1 MGAGIKENQLAK
13 NNVGARIAREE
24 DMGTIFTWVPRFA
37 YSEDNKVLYLKA
49 VSSIAGE
56 YTTPEIFT
64 YKASGVDKQ
73 DIALRGI
80 WIEQKNTLGNVSTNM
95 NSEEN
100 GYGLIANTKAE
111 YALLDADFVNSIN
124 KDNETGIKNIE
135 NNKIILKVIDEKLT
149 DPIMAELS
157 AKGKKVTIKITKTD
171 NGIKEVREEKG
182 ELAEKISDTEFKYT
196 VEKGGLNRFIII
208 DNIGNQKLYEI
219 NIMSPEIYVL
229 TNTDDYVEFNGE
241 KWYPSGTQV
250 RIKFADN
257 MGDMT
262 GYYKET
268 NGTVPSAK
276 MWSNNGTTTYKDFT
290 LTETMKYNAKIEN
303 SIGEILGEDEVTIH
317 IMPKDDTMMQ
327 TNYTGN
333 IGAIYPVKVTGLVN
347 GTIYG
352 TETYMYKTQI
362 RSAARHM
369 GLIENNETKIMY
381 VKIVPSPQG
390 GYIGSRR
397 NGVNSS
403 SYTYY
408 NDGYIFVTVDG
419 DEIKIPT
426 ISSVTP
432 KQENNK
438 ITVTVDAKSYNTD
451 KTIAKYYYNIDGN
464 INNLDNFT
472 ESDSNEYVFEN
483 VQAYEEHTINVYVKD
498 SFGIISDI
506 TTISTKTANKIPMPT
521 IEIVNEDTLE
531 KVEYNGKMWYQP
543 GTQIRINYAS
553 DMTNLTG
560 YYKTINETTSEES
573 SWYTTSGATYQ
584 TTISESTTYV
594 AKLMDSTGA
603 ETEEV
608 RFTINIMPNIYGAI
622 QPIYTNNIGAIYP
635 AKIIGSTGYA
645 VYGTNTYNTTNSA
658 IITSAVHM
666 GIVNL
671 NETKDVFIKI
681 VPSPAGGYIGT
692 TRNGVTSSQSE
703 INNNGYVFVTKD
715 GKEIQIPT
723 IENAVLTG
731 GENSITATITAST
744 NMGTIEK
751 YYYSIDDGAVEES
764 NTNTYTFT
772 NVKAFINHTI
782 KVYVKDSSGIVSEVT
797 TLIGKTSNIL
807 PTPKVEI
814 VKLAQN
820 GEPLEYNGKEWYPY
834 GTYVKVTYVESAT
847 NDEMK
852 EMNLIGQYKEINTE
866 SGWESGWANDTYSNV
881 PYAISSKTPYESSTY
896 SFRLTD
902 STGAVSEEVSI
913 HLNIMANSED
923 FMNQYDYRTNIGGI
937 YPVRVTGCN
946 NDKEIY
952 GTDTYRIIY
961 EEQKTTYNGTYYHYY
976 TYMYKTAIHMGLLQD
991 NETKDLFIKIVN
1003 SPEGGYKGSTRNGI
1017 TSLDY
1022 NETFTGYIFVTEDG
1036 KEIKSPTLNSITA
1049 SGGENTISVFADFN
1063 YTNATQNKYYYSI
1076 DDGAYIE
1083 STSNTYTF
1091 ENVTPYQFHT
1101 IKVYAKDSNGAISK
1115 ISETTGKVSK
1125 EVPKPTIEIVDKDSI
1140 ETVQYNG
1147 KTWYPY
1153 GTDIKVTAKTEDN
1166 ENISLYVKEDPCLIE
1181 FEGTWYNNRTSMVQT
1196 FREAEATKVS
1206 VKNIDDTGEESE
1218 VEELEIYIMPK
1229 DNLTSTYAISS
1240 YVGQILPV
1248 VVTGSMGGNIYGSS
1262 VYHYSSYFGKAAMQM
1277 GILNSGETKQLFI
1290 KVVENPEEYYKGIT
1304 INGVIS
1310 EDNLTKNIGYVFLD
1324 ENGKEITLEQRI
1336 ITTEMVRNFN
1346 SIKATITAENA
1357 SKYYYSIENGEY
1369 VESDNN
1375 AYEFLNLSPEKNYTI
1390 KTYVKYNDGNVSY
1403 VTTDYV
1409 KTRNDM
1415 PNAYVNGKYC
1425 FRRDSYTGS
1434 LTPDNGSN
1442 QGDKHNTVANS
1453 YIDLDFTNYST
1464 SDRIEII
1471 LNAEVSSQSG
1481 GDIGYATIN
1490 KSKTAPAYNNSSG
1503 RFVYISGVVAAKDYK
1518 TTVQGGFKY
1527 YLHLGYYK
1535 NGSTDSNLDVVKF
1548 NGLSYGIKASTGD
1561 DITIS
1566 IQSATS
1572 TVTYN
1577 GETWYPYGTKINIEY
1592 LSADTYSDYSN
1603 FYYGYENNVSGSIS
1617 NWRATTKYNSV
1628 LLNNRCVTT
1637 LTLNESGT
1645 YFAKI
1650 VNGVDAAIREKSMKI
1665 NIMPNSTGL
1674 NSSYNNANVV
1684 GKIFPVQVSYATSGT
1699 CYGTNTYIYS
1709 SNINVAATHMGLV
1722 SSNQK
1727 NITRYIKIVDCPVD
1741 GYIATTRNGV
1751 TSKASSPSG
1760 IGFIFV
1766 DASGNEIK
1774 RDNTIGVVG
1783 ATLSGYD
1790 VISNGQYNF
1799 KNSGTSIIP
1808 TNLGSNSANY
1818 TNAEAYIEIDL
1829 SGNSENELYEVTLNA
1844 ESVEAGNTYAT
1855 ITEEQKKPSS
1865 YSEGQIMYIYG
1876 TKEASDYMVLVP
1888 GGKKYYLHLRY
1899 YKNNKTTDNVK
1910 FNSLSVTKSSRT
1922 MSTLKNPTITIDP
1935 SVEPIEY
1942 KGELWY
1948 PFSTQ
1953 VTVNYDDYYLKYYAY
1968 QYENQAKSIGTTG
1981 NKEFVWS
1988 SNESYT
1994 LWAGYTKD
2002 CNQGE
2007 IKMNVMPAHWSG
2019 LSGQQYKNIGKIY
2032 PVQVTGTKGG
2042 TLYGTA
2048 RYRCN
2053 TPISSAATH
2062 MGLVNVNET
2071 KLVYIKIIEFPEG
2084 GYKGSR
2090 MNNMES
2096 NDWTTAE
2103 NGYVFVDEDGNE
2115 ILTPTAESNAV
2126 LSEYK
2131 VYPNGNYY
2139 FEQIGD
2145 SIICSSPYNNTTA
2158 ESYIELD
2165 LSDKSKEDMFSVV
2178 LNMEII
2184 GYYYGTAR
2192 ITTSTDKITTN
2203 ANTSGNYIYV
2213 TSATE
2218 ARNYET
2224 IIPGGQ
2230 KYYLHLGSYKYNNT
2244 NITGNGVK
2252 FNSLKVTQIPA
2263 DAKPKIEIDKNVIPV
2278 EYRGELWYPYNT
2290 KLTLNYGEEYFTNTN
2305 NGYHWYKYESNIR
2318 DNKNAYNITGLG
2330 HYNWYLVEPMT
2341 FWAKYA
2347 EKSPE
2352 SMLKVNVMPDQYGSG
2367 IDAYSNNSLGNIYPV
2382 QVTGI
2387 QWGNTYGNNVYLS
2400 YYKNGSYNNY
2410 GNIATAATHMGLVN
2424 LNETK
2429 TVYVKFV
2436 QSPVGGYVSVK
2447 KNNITS
2453 TAKTD
2458 STNNGFM
2465 FVTEDGREILEPIIN
2480 SGVATIDNE
2489 NTIVATVNAV
2499 NQSEAKVQK
2508 YYYSIDNGEYVETT
2522 NNTHTFTDV
2531 DAYKTHTVKIY
2542 VRDEFGAVS
2551 QTKEIVTSVVA
2562 NNVLPTITIDPSAEP
2577 VEYNGELWYPYG
2589 TKLTINYASEMTN
2602 LTGYYTYID
2611 ERNDYRYGWSTTTNT
2626 SYETPLY
2633 YSVTYI
2639 AKTRDSSG
2647 KETEEVRK
2655 TINIMPSETSGGI
2668 YYYENAYLGNIYPVR
2683 VIGTTTESGYG
2694 TDTYTYNSSI
2704 NLTATHMG
2712 LVNIGETKTVY
2723 IKIVPAPV
2731 GGYIGGTRYG
2741 ITTGYDSYTN
2751 NGYVFV
2757 DENGNEITRPRI
2769 NSAVTS
2775 SGDNEITVTVNATN
2789 ANKYYYSIDDGE
2801 YIENSKEYYTF
2812 KKVTT
2817 SGNHTIKIYVK
2828 DSSGYE
2834 STIYSVDGSRNVP
2847 TPTFTFNQE
2856 PVMYNGEKWYPYNT
2870 QISIRYDENDSTS
2883 LIGYYRI
2890 VNVHTKEMIQ
2900 PLTGA
2905 PRNPLTNTL
2914 YESMIYEAYSYDST
2928 IGEGE
2933 HLRET
2938 INIMPYSNGLGAQ
2951 PNYVNYGSGKVY
2963 PVQVTGTTS
2972 GNIWGTDTY
2981 DYRSNINKAATHA
2994 GLVKNEE
3001 TKLVYIKIVPC
3012 PEGGYKSTT
3021 QNGITSTAST
3031 TVNMGYTFVQ

>member
-1 MGAGIKENQLAK
+1 MLAFPTTQILK
-13 NNVGARIAREE
+13 FTH
-24 DMGTIFTWVPRFA
+24 GTIFTWVPRFA
-37 YSEDNKVLYLKA
+37 YNKNNEPLYLKA

-64 YKASGVDKQ
+64 YKASGVDRQ

-80 WIEQKNTLGNVSTNM
+80 WVEQKSTLGNIATKL

-111 YALLDADFVNSIN
+111 QIVLDTDFVNSIN
-124 KDNETGIKNIE
+124 NTNETGIKNIG
-135 NNKIILKVIDEKLT
+135 NYKIILKVVDEKLT

-157 AKGKKVTIKITKTD
+157 AKGKTVTIKITKTD

-196 VEKGGLNRFIII
+196 VERGGLNRFIII

-229 TNTDDYVEFNGE
+229 TNTDDYVEFNGV

-257 MGDMT
+257 MSDMT
-262 GYYKET
+262 GYFKEI

-276 MWSNNGTTTYKDFT
+276 MWSSNGTTTYRDFT

-303 SIGEILGEDEVTIH
+303 SIGEVLGEDEATIH

-327 TNYTGN
+327 TNYTSN

-352 TETYMYKTQI
+352 TETYMYNTQI

-390 GYIGSRR
+390 GYIGTKR
-397 NGVNSS
+397 NDVNSS
-403 SYTYY
+403 SYIHY

-432 KQENNK
+432 KQGDNK

-472 ESDSNEYVFEN
+472 ESNSNEYVFEN

-506 TTISTKTANKIPMPT
+506 TTISTKTANEMPLPT
-521 IEIVNEDTLE
+521 IEVVNEDALE

-543 GTQIRINYAS
+543 GIQIRINYAS

-573 SWYTTSGATYQ
+573 SWGTTRGATYQ

-594 AKLMDSTGA
+594 AKLMDNTGA

-608 RFTINIMPNIYGAI
+608 RFTINIMPYIYGAI
-622 QPIYTNNIGAIYP
+622 QTNYTNNIGEIYP
-635 AKIIGSTGYA
+635 AKIIGSTSYA
-645 VYGTNTYNTTNSA
+645 AYGTNTYNTTNSA
-658 IITSAVHM
+658 IVTSAVHM
-666 GIVNL
+666 GIVEL
-671 NETKDVFIKI
+671 NESKDVFIKI

-692 TRNGVTSSQSE
+692 TRNGVTSNQSE
-703 INNNGYVFVTKD
+703 INNNGYIFVTRD
-715 GKEIQIPT
+715 GKEIQTPT
-723 IENAVLTG
+723 IESAILAG

-744 NMGTIEK
+744 NIGTIEK

-782 KVYVKDSSGIVSEVT
+782 KVYVQDSSGIVSEVT
-797 TLIGKTSNIL
+797 TLIGKTSNTL

-814 VKLAQN
+814 VKLAQD
-820 GEPLEYNGKEWYPY
+820 GEPLEYKGEEWYPF
-834 GTYVKVTYVESAT
+834 GTYVKVTYVESVT
-847 NDEMK
+847 NEEMK
-852 EMNLIGQYKEINTE
+852 ELNLIGQYKQINTE
-866 SGWESGWANDTYSNV
+866 SGWESGWANDSYSNV

-902 STGAVSEEVSI
+902 STGAVSEEVNI

-923 FMNQYDYRTNIGGI
+923 FMDQANYRTNIGGI

-991 NETKDLFIKIVN
+991 DETKDLFIKIVN
-1003 SPEGGYKGSTRNGI
+1003 SPEDGYKGSTRNGI

-1036 KEIKSPTLNSITA
+1036 KEIKAPTLNSITA

-1063 YTNATQNKYYYSI
+1063 YNNATQNKYYYSI

-1101 IKVYAKDSNGAISK
+1101 VKVYAKDSNGAISK
-1115 ISETTGKVSK
+1115 IFETTGKASK

-1153 GTDIKVTAKTEDN
+1153 GTKIKVTAKTEEN
-1166 ENISLYVKEDPCLIE
+1166 ENISLYMKEETCLRE
-1181 FEGTWYNNRTSMVQT
+1181 YKGAWYNNGTNMVTT
-1196 FREAEATKVS
+1196 FSKSEATKVS
-1206 VKNIDDTGEESE
+1206 VKNVDKTGEESE

-1248 VVTGSMGGNIYGSS
+1248 VVTGSTAGNIYGSS
-1262 VYHYSSYFGKAAMQM
+1262 VYHYSSYFGKAALQM
-1277 GILNSGETKQLFI
+1277 EILNQNETKQLFI
-1290 KVVENPEEYYKGIT
+1290 KVVENPEEYYKGSN
-1304 INGVIS
+1304 INGVLS
-1310 EDNLTKNIGYVFLD
+1310 EDRLTKSNGYVFLD
-1324 ENGKEITLEQRI
+1324 ENGKEIVLGPKFS
-1336 ITTEMVRNFN
+1336 TEIVRNTT
-1346 SIKATITAENA
+1346 SINVTVTGENI
-1357 SKYYYSIENGEY
+1357 SKYYYSINNGEY
-1369 VESDNN
+1369 VESDSRTYTFSN
-1375 AYEFLNLSPEKNYTI
+1375 LNGSTTYTI
-1390 KTYVKYNDGNVSY
+1390 KTYVQYNDGTTSY
-1403 VTTDYV
+1403 ILTDIPE
-1409 KTRNDM
+1409 TRRGM
-1415 PNAYVNGKYC
+1415 T
-1425 FRRDSYTGS
+1425 SYSRTKVGTYGFKASGTS
-1434 LTPDNGSN
+1434 LIPENGSN
-1442 QGDKHNTVANS
+1442 QGDKHGTVANAYITLDLTS
-1453 YIDLDFTNYST
+1453 YSST
-1464 SDRIEII
+1464 DTIEVIV
-1471 LNAEVSSQSG
+1471 NAEASSEG
-1481 GDIGYATIN
+1481 ADYGYATITETT
-1490 KSKTAPAYNNSSG
+1490 KAPAYNSTSG
-1503 RFVYISGVVAAKDYK
+1503 RFVYISGVVSAKDYK
-1518 TTVQGGFKY
+1518 TTVKGGKKY
-1527 YLHLGYYK
+1527 YLHLGYRK
-1535 NGSTDSNLDVVKF
+1535 DGSIDRNDDIVKF

-1561 DITIS
+1561 SITIS
-1566 IQSATS
+1566 VPSGTS
-1572 TVTYN
+1572 SITYN
-1577 GETWYPYGTKINIEY
+1577 GERWYPYDTAINIEY
-1592 LSADTYSDYSN
+1592 LSAVKSN
-1603 FYYGYENNVSGSIS
+1603 YYLGYEKETDGSVTD
-1617 NWRATTKYNSV
+1617 WRGAGANLTSST
-1628 LLNNRCVTT
+1628 RTET
-1637 LTLNESGT
+1637 LTESRT
-1645 YFAKI
+1645 YFTKI
-1650 VNGVDAAIREKSMKI
+1650 TDSSNRIIKEKSMKI
-1665 NIMPNSTGL
+1665 NIMPSSTGMH
-1674 NSSYNNANVV
+1674 SGYNNANSV
-1684 GKIFPVQVSYATSGT
+1684 GKIFPVQVSYDKTSGN
-1699 CYGTNTYIYS
+1699 CYGTNTYNCY

-1722 SSNQK
+1722 SSGQTNR
-1727 NITRYIKIVDCPVD
+1727 TVYIKIVNRPID
-1741 GYIATTRNGV
+1741 GYIGSTRNGV
-1751 TSKASSPSG
+1751 TTSSPPSYYNTDV
-1760 IGFIFV
+1760 GFIFV

-1774 RDNTIGVVG
+1774 KDNTIGVVG

-1790 VISNGQYNF
+1790 VINNGLYNF

-1808 TNLGSNSANY
+1808 TNAENASDKY
-1818 TNAEAYIEIDL
+1818 TNADAYIEIDL
-1829 SGNSENELYEVTLNA
+1829 YGNSENELYEVTLNA
-1844 ESVEAGNTYAT
+1844 ESAESNYVYAT
-1855 ITEEQKKPSS
+1855 ITEEQKKPSN
-1865 YSEGQIMYIYG
+1865 YSEGQILQISG
-1876 TKEASDYMVLVP
+1876 TKEASDYKVLVP

-1899 YKNNKTTDNVK
+1899 YKTTANTTDIVK
-1910 FNSLSVTKSSRT
+1910 FNSLSVTKLSR
-1922 MSTLKNPTITIDP
+1922 TLKNPTITIDS

-1948 PFSTQ
+1948 PYGTQ
-1953 VTVNYDDYYLKYYAY
+1953 VTVNYDDYYFKYYAY

-2007 IKMNVMPAHWSG
+2007 IKMNVMPVPWSG
-2019 LSGQQYKNIGKIY
+2019 LSSQQYNNIGKIY
-2032 PVQVTGTKGG
+2032 PVQVTGTNGG
-2042 TLYGTA
+2042 TVYGTA
-2048 RYRCN
+2048 KYRYN

-2062 MGLVNVNET
+2062 MGLVNLNET
-2071 KLVYIKIIEFPEG
+2071 KLVYIKIIKFPEG

-2090 MNNMES
+2090 MNNIAS
-2096 NDWTTAE
+2096 NDWTTAD

-2126 LSEYK
+2126 LSEYN

-2178 LNMEII
+2178 LNMEVI

-2203 ANTSGNYIYV
+2203 ANTNGNYIYV

-2252 FNSLKVTQIPA
+2252 FNSLKITQIPA

-2290 KLTLNYGEEYFTNTN
+2290 KLTINYGEEYFTNTYINN
-2305 NGYHWYKYESNIR
+2305 NGYHWYKYETNIR
-2318 DNKNAYNITGLG
+2318 DNKIAYNITGLG
-2330 HYNWYLVEPMT
+2330 HYNWNLVEPMT
-2341 FWAKYA
+2341 FWAKYG

-2352 SMLKVNVMPDQYGSG
+2352 EVLKVNVMPYEYGGTSY
-2367 IDAYSNNSLGNIYPV
+2367 IPHFYTLGNIYPV
-2382 QVTGI
+2382 RVIGQLGGI
-2387 QWGNTYGNNVYLS
+2387 FCGNNVYLS

-2542 VRDEFGAVS
+2542 VRDEFGAIS

-2562 NNVLPTITIDPSAEP
+2562 NNIEPTFTFDQEP
-2577 VEYNGELWYPYG
+2577 IEYNGELWYPYG

-2602 LTGYYTYID
+2602 LTGCYTYID

-2647 KETEEVRK
+2647 KETEEARK
-2655 TINIMPSETSGGI
+2655 TINIMPSETSGPT
-2668 YYYENAYLGNIYPVR
+2668 YYFENAYLGNIYPVR
-2683 VIGTTTESGYG
+2683 VTGTTTEGGYG
-2694 TDTYTYNSSI
+2694 TDTYIYNSSI

-2723 IKIVPAPV
+2723 IKIVAAPV

-2741 ITTGYDSYTN
+2741 VTTSTHSN
-2751 NGYVFV
+2751 TFNGYVFV
-2757 DENGNEITRPRI
+2757 DEDGNEITRPRI

-2789 ANKYYYSIDDGE
+2789 ASKYYYSIDDGE
-2801 YIENSKEYYTF
+2801 YIEDSKEYYTF
-2812 KKVTT
+2812 KNVTA
-2817 SGNHTIKIYVK
+2817 SGNHNIKIYAK

-2834 STIYSVDGSRNVP
+2834 STIYSVYGTRNVP
-2847 TPTFTFNQE
+2847 TPRFTFDQE
-2856 PVMYNGEKWYPYNT
+2856 PVIYNGEKWYPYNT
-2870 QISIRYDENDSTS
+2870 NIIIHYDESNMTG
-2883 LIGYYRI
+2883 LTGYYRA
-2890 VNVHTKEMIQ
+2890 VNAHTKAIVQ
-2900 PLTGA
+2900 PWKGVS
-2905 PRNPLTNTL
+2905 NYEL
-2914 YESMIYEAYSYDST
+2914 YIRLAESMIYEAYSYDSI

-2933 HLRET
+2933 HVRES
-2938 INIMPYSNGLGAQ
+2938 INIMPDPNGLGSQ
-2951 PNYVNYGSGKVY
+2951 PNYANYGSGKVY

-2972 GNIWGTDTY
+2972 GNLWGTDTY

-3021 QNGITSTAST
+3021 QNGITSSSST

>member
-1 MGAGIKENQLAK
+1 M
-13 NNVGARIAREE
+13 
-24 DMGTIFTWVPRFA
+24 PRFA
-37 YSEDNKVLYLKA
+37 YNKNNEPLYLKA

-64 YKASGVDKQ
+64 YKSSGVDRQ

-80 WIEQKNTLGNVSTNM
+80 WVEQKSTLGNVSTNM

-111 YALLDADFVNSIN
+111 YINLDTDFVNSIN
-124 KDNETGIKNIE
+124 QSNETGIKNVG
-135 NNKIILKVIDEKLT
+135 NYRIILKVVDERLT

-157 AKGKKVTIKITKTD
+157 AKGKAVTIKITKTD

-219 NIMSPEIYVL
+219 NVMSPEIYVL
-229 TNTDDYVEFNGE
+229 TNTDDYVEFNGV

-257 MGDMT
+257 MSDMT
-262 GYYKET
+262 GYFKEI

-276 MWSNNGTTTYKDFT
+276 MWSSNGTTTYRDFT

-303 SIGEILGEDEVTIH
+303 SIGEVLGEDEATIH
-317 IMPKDDTMMQ
+317 IMPKDDTRMPN
-327 TNYTGN
+327 NYCFN

-352 TETYMYKTQI
+352 TETYMYNTQI

-369 GLIENNETKIMY
+369 GLIGNNETKIMY

-390 GYIGSRR
+390 GYIGTKR
-397 NGVNSS
+397 NDVNSS
-403 SYTYY
+403 LYTY
-408 NDGYIFVTVDG
+408 NNEGYIFVTVDG

-432 KQENNK
+432 KQGDNK
-438 ITVTVDAKSYNTD
+438 VTVTVDAKSYNTD

-472 ESDSNEYVFEN
+472 ESNSNEYVFEN

-506 TTISTKTANKIPMPT
+506 TTISTKTANEIPLPT
-521 IEIVNEDTLE
+521 IEIVNEDSLG

-560 YYKTINETTSEES
+560 YYKTINSTTGEETA
-573 SWYTTSGATYQ
+573 WGTTRGATYQ

-594 AKLMDSTGA
+594 AKLMDNTGA

-608 RFTINIMPNIYGAI
+608 RFTINIMPYIYGAI
-622 QPIYTNNIGAIYP
+622 QSNYTNNIGAIYP
-635 AKIIGSTGYA
+635 AKIIGSTSYA
-645 VYGTNTYNTTNSA
+645 AYGTNTYDTTNSA
-658 IITSAVHM
+658 IVTSAVHM
-666 GIVNL
+666 GIVEL
-671 NETKDVFIKI
+671 NESKDVFIRI

-692 TRNGVTSSQSE
+692 TRNGVTSNQSE
-703 INNNGYVFVTKD
+703 INNNGYIFVTRD
-715 GKEIQIPT
+715 GKEIQTPT
-723 IENAVLTG
+723 IESGVLTG
-731 GENSITATITAST
+731 GENSITATITATT

-751 YYYSIDDGAVEES
+751 YYYSIDDGEVKES

-772 NVKAFINHTI
+772 NVKAYTNHTI
-782 KVYVKDSSGIVSEVT
+782 KVYVQDSSGILSEVT
-797 TLIGKTSNIL
+797 TLIGRSSNTL

-820 GEPLEYNGKEWYPY
+820 GEPLEYNGKEWYPN
-834 GTYVKVTYVESAT
+834 GTSIKVAYVESVT
-847 NDEMK
+847 NEEMK
-852 EMNLIGQYKEINTE
+852 EMNLTGQYKEINLN
-866 SGWESGWANDTYSNV
+866 SGWEGNWSNDTYSNIV
-881 PYAISSKTPYESSTY
+881 YATNSKTPYESSRY
-896 SFRLTD
+896 MFRLTD

-913 HLNIMANSED
+913 DLNVMADNYD
-923 FMNQYDYRTNIGGI
+923 FRSQYNYRTNIGGI
-937 YPVRVTGCN
+937 YPVRVTGSN
-946 NDKEIY
+946 IDKEIY
-952 GTDTYRIIY
+952 GTDIYRIIY
-961 EEQKTTYNGTYYHYY
+961 EEQKTTYYGTYYYY
-976 TYMYKTAIHMGLLQD
+976 YNYINKTAMHMGLVKEG
-991 NETKDLFIKIVN
+991 ETKDLFIKIVN
-1003 SPEGGYKGSTRNGI
+1003 SPEGGYKGSNRNGV

-1022 NETFTGYIFVTEDG
+1022 NEVYTGYVFVTEDG
-1036 KEIKSPTLNSITA
+1036 EEIKAPTLNSITA
-1049 SGGENTISVFADFN
+1049 SGGETSISVFADFN
-1063 YTNATQNKYYYSI
+1063 YTNATESKYYYSI

-1083 STSNTYTF
+1083 SASNTHTF
-1091 ENVTPYQFHT
+1091 ENIIPYQFHT

-1115 ISETTGKVSK
+1115 ISETTGKISK
-1125 EVPKPTIEIVDKDSI
+1125 EVPKPTIEIVDKDNI

-1147 KTWYPY
+1147 KQWYPY
-1153 GTDIKVTAKTEDN
+1153 GTEIKITAKTEEN
-1166 ENISLYVKEDPCLIE
+1166 ENISLYMQEEPCLIE
-1181 FEGTWYNNRTSMVQT
+1181 RQSSWYNSGTSMVQT
-1196 FREAEATKVS
+1196 FKEAEATKIS
-1206 VKNIDDTGEESE
+1206 VKNVDNTREESE

-1229 DNLTSTYAISS
+1229 DNLTSSYATSY

-1248 VVTGSMGGNIYGSS
+1248 LVTGSTAGNIYGSS

-1277 GILNSGETKQLFI
+1277 GILNLGETKQLFV
-1290 KVVENPEEYYKGIT
+1290 KVVENPEEYYKGSN
-1304 INGVIS
+1304 INGILS
-1310 EDNLTKNIGYVFLD
+1310 EDMLTKNYGYVFVD
-1324 ENGKEITLEQRI
+1324 ENGKEIVLGQKINIDVLEK
-1336 ITTEMVRNFN
+1336 TDT
-1346 SIKATITAENA
+1346 SIKVKAAGENI
-1357 SKYYYSIENGEY
+1357 SKYYYSVDNEAY
-1369 VESDNN
+1369 VESDSDT
-1375 AYEFLNLSPEKNYTI
+1375 YIFTKLSIASKHII
-1390 KTYVKYNDGNVSY
+1390 KCYVKYNDGTMSHEVVKIEQTTNNRKNMNGYSY
-1403 VTTDYV
+1403 SNNGTYGF
-1409 KTRNDM
+1409 TRS
-1415 PNAYVNGKYC
+1415 G
-1425 FRRDSYTGS
+1425 GS
-1434 LTPDNGSN
+1434 LIPTNGSKK
-1442 QGDKHNTVANS
+1442 GKHNTVANA
-1453 YIDLDFTNYST
+1453 YITLNLTGYSST
-1464 SDRIEII
+1464 DVIEII
-1471 LNAEVSSQSG
+1471 LNAEVSSESNC
-1481 GDIGYATIN
+1481 DYGYATITETT
-1490 KSKTAPAYNNSSG
+1490 TAPEYNSSSG
-1503 RFVYISGVVAAKDYK
+1503 RFVYISGTQSAKDYGIN
-1518 TTVQGGFKY
+1518 VQGGKRY
-1527 YLHLGYYK
+1527 YLHLGYRK
-1535 NGSTDSNLDVVKF
+1535 DTSVDSNDDIVKF
-1548 NGLSYGIKASTGD
+1548 NSLYYGKTDETNLGQKDILSSDIPMTSN
-1561 DITIS
+1561 ITIS
-1566 IQSATS
+1566 TDKSYQ
-1572 TVTYN
+1572 TYN
-1577 GETWYPYGTKINIEY
+1577 GKQWYPYGTKATINYTTSSE
-1592 LSADTYSDYSN
+1592 ATYCVSWVN
-1603 FYYGYENNVSGSIS
+1603 EVNNEVY
-1617 NWRATTKYNSV
+1617 NWRNLANNSKSYTYTV
-1628 LLNNRCVTT
+1628 ET
-1637 LTLNESGT
+1637 LTASTT
-1645 YFAKI
+1645 YYAKI
-1650 VNGVDAAIREKSMKI
+1650 IDSHGNIITEKSMTI
-1665 NIMPNSTGL
+1665 NIMPDSTGG
-1674 NSSYNNANVV
+1674 NGQYNNSNAV

-1699 CYGTNTYIYS
+1699 CYGTNTYSYN
-1709 SNINVAATHMGLV
+1709 SNINKAATHMGLV
-1722 SSNQK
+1722 SSGQT
-1727 NITRYIKIVDCPVD
+1727 NITRYIKIVNRPID
-1741 GYIATTRNGV
+1741 GYVGSTRNGV
-1751 TSKASSPSG
+1751 STSGDNKTSN

-1766 DASGNEIK
+1766 DASGNEIIK
-1774 RDNTIGVVG
+1774 DNTIGIAR

-1790 VISNGQYNF
+1790 VISNGQYYF
-1799 KNSGTSIIP
+1799 KNSGELIVP
-1808 TNLGSNSANY
+1808 TNIGNTSANY

-1844 ESVEAGNTYAT
+1844 ESTEAGYTYAT
-1855 ITEEQKKPSS
+1855 ITEEQKKPSN
-1865 YSEGQIMYIYG
+1865 YSEGQIMYMNG
-1876 TKEASDYMVLVP
+1876 TNETKDYTVLVP
-1888 GGKKYYLHLRY
+1888 GGKKYYLHLRH
-1899 YKNNKTTDNVK
+1899 YKNNKTTDIVK
-1910 FNSLSVTKSSRT
+1910 FNYLSVTKSSKT
-1922 MSTLKNPTITIDP
+1922 MSTLKNPTITIDS

-1948 PFSTQ
+1948 PYSTQ
-1953 VTVNYDDYYLKYYAY
+1953 ITVNYDDYYLKYYAY
-1968 QYENQAKSIGTTG
+1968 QYENQDRLTTGPTG
-1981 NKEFVWS
+1981 NKDFVWV
-1988 SNESYT
+1988 NDATCT
-1994 LWAGYTKD
+1994 LYVGYTKD
-2002 CNQGE
+2002 YNQGE
-2007 IKMNVMPAHWSG
+2007 IKMNVMPPHWSG
-2019 LSGQQYKNIGKIY
+2019 LSSQQYNNIGKIY
-2032 PVQVTGTKGG
+2032 PVQVTGATGG
-2042 TLYGTA
+2042 AVYGTA
-2048 RYRCN
+2048 KYRYN

-2062 MGLVNVNET
+2062 MGLVNLNET
-2071 KLVYIKIIEFPEG
+2071 KLVYIKIIKFPEG

-2090 MNNMES
+2090 MNNIAS
-2096 NDWTTAE
+2096 NDWTTAD

-2126 LSEYK
+2126 LSEYN

-2178 LNMEII
+2178 LNMEVI

-2203 ANTSGNYIYV
+2203 ANTNGNYIYV

-2224 IIPGGQ
+2224 VIPGGQ

-2263 DAKPKIEIDKNVIPV
+2263 DAKPKIEIDETVTPV
-2278 EYRGELWYPYNT
+2278 EYKGELWYPYNT
-2290 KLTLNYGEEYFTNTN
+2290 KLTLNYGEEYFTNTYIN
-2305 NGYHWYKYESNIR
+2305 NNVYHWYKFESEIR
-2318 DNKNAYNITGLG
+2318 DNKIAYNITGSG

-2341 FWAKYA
+2341 FWAKYG
-2347 EKSPE
+2347 EKSLE
-2352 SMLKVNVMPDQYGSG
+2352 EVLKVNVMPNQYGNG
-2367 IDAYSNNSLGNIYPV
+2367 IDTYSNNSLGNIYPV
-2382 QVTGI
+2382 QVTGTI
-2387 QWGNTYGNNVYLS
+2387 SGATYGNNVYLS

-2542 VRDEFGAVS
+2542 VRDEFGAIS

-2562 NNVLPTITIDPSAEP
+2562 NNIEPTFTFDQEP
-2577 VEYNGELWYPYG
+2577 IEYNGELWYPYG

-2602 LTGYYTYID
+2602 LTGCYTYID

-2647 KETEEVRK
+2647 KETEEARK
-2655 TINIMPSETSGGI
+2655 TINIMPSETSGPT
-2668 YYYENAYLGNIYPVR
+2668 YYFENAYLGNIYPVR
-2683 VIGTTTESGYG
+2683 VTGTTTEGGYG
-2694 TDTYTYNSSI
+2694 TDTYIYNSSI

-2712 LVNIGETKTVY
+2712 LVNVGETKTVY
-2723 IKIVPAPV
+2723 IKIVAAPV

-2741 ITTGYDSYTN
+2741 VTTSTHSN
-2751 NGYVFV
+2751 TFNGYVFV
-2757 DENGNEITRPRI
+2757 DEDGNEITRPRI

-2789 ANKYYYSIDDGE
+2789 TNKYYYSIDDGE

-2812 KKVTT
+2812 KNVTT
-2817 SGNHTIKIYVK
+2817 SGDHTIKIYAK

-2834 STIYSVDGSRNVP
+2834 STIYSVYGTRNVP
-2847 TPTFTFNQE
+2847 TPRFTFDQE
-2856 PVMYNGEKWYPYNT
+2856 PVIYNGEKWYPYNT
-2870 QISIRYDENDSTS
+2870 NIIIHYDESNMTG
-2883 LIGYYRI
+2883 LTGYYRA
-2890 VNVHTKEMIQ
+2890 VNAHTKAIVQ
-2900 PLTGA
+2900 PWKGVS
-2905 PRNPLTNTL
+2905 NYEL
-2914 YESMIYEAYSYDST
+2914 YIRLAESMIYEAYSYDST

-3021 QNGITSTAST
+3021 QNGITSSSST